1 MGGDAAGS
9 TFYALP
15 GKRFFDIV
23 PEVTDH
29 RRRAH
34 QAPMTLCRNP
44 GILHDP
50 AVAELHLEH
59 AIALIVPHRTNR
71 TGADFFPIHTLR
83 LYLTSGITLCKTGSL
98 LIKNPASKV
107 FDPIDKHRRPIVAT
121 LRLGDI
127 APDFTQESTHGTIK
141 FHQWAGNNWVVL
153 FSHPKDFT
161 PVCTTELGYTA
172 KLKSEFDKRGVKA
185 IAVSVDPLD
194 SHHKW
199 IGDIE
204 ETQNT
209 KLNFPILADADKKV
223 SNLYDMIHPNANDTL
238 TVRSVFII
246 DPNKKIRTTL
256 TYPASTGRN
265 FDEILRVIDS
275 LQLTDRYSVATPV
288 NWKDGDDVVI
298 VPSIQD
304 PEVIK
309 QKFPKGYKAVKPYL
323 RITPQ
328 PNR

>member
-1 MGGDAAGS
+1 VCS
-9 TFYALP
+9 PFIHFR
-15 GKRFFDIV
+15 RF
-23 PEVTDH
+23 T
-29 RRRAH
+29 
-34 QAPMTLCRNP
+34 
-44 GILHDP
+44 
-50 AVAELHLEH
+50 
-59 AIALIVPHRTNR
+59 
-71 TGADFFPIHTLR
+71 
-83 LYLTSGITLCKTGSL
+83 
-98 LIKNPASKV
+98 
-107 FDPIDKHRRPIVAT
+107 VAT

-127 APDFTQESTHGTIK
+127 APDFTQESTQGPIS
-141 FHQWAGNNWVVL
+141 FHQWAGSNWVVL

-185 IAVSVDPLD
+185 IAISVDPVD
-194 SHHKW
+194 SHNRW
-199 IGDIE
+199 VGDIE

-209 KLNFPILADADKKV
+209 KMNFPILADADKRV
-223 SNLYDMIHPNANDTL
+223 SNLYDMIHPNASDTM

-246 DPNKKIRTTL
+246 DPNKKIRLTL

-275 LQLTDRYSVATPV
+275 LQLTDKYSVATPV